1 MRCSKLWGAHA
12 PSPKAGLF
20 LEPLWPEKFANA
32 RTRPPAREGACAP
45 RNVAAVSNTRPQLL
59 VINVRC
65 VKITIPMTHRLPK
78 QNYHDIERIIELD
91 FVRATEAAALNSLRW
106 LGRGDK
112 EQADAAACDAM
123 RGMFDLMNICGEVVI
138 GEGIKDDAPGI
149 FKGEQLGTWIPGSPP
164 FDIAIDPIDGTTNIS
179 KGAPNSI
186 SCIAAA
192 SPEEGVKVALRDV
205 PSFYMSKLAYGPR
218 VIQYMQKRGD
228 SLNLDAPIAETLAIV
243 ARAVDKRVQD
253 VAVMMLDRPRHKEI
267 VEQIR
272 AAGASLRMI
281 GDGDIAA
288 AIAPSLPDS
297 DVDLYMG
304 IGGSPEAVLAAAG
317 IKCLGGDMQCKM
329 WPRDDK
335 ERKKLI
341 DEGWEKDLD
350 RIYSAD
356 DLANGENIIFCA
368 TGISDSA
375 LLRGVKTMG
384 AATAITH
391 SILMRAKSKTVR
403 FLRARHNLQSKTI
416 RLRSDDREHL
426 I

>member
-1 MRCSKLWGAHA
+1 M
-12 PSPKAGLF
+12 P
-20 LEPLWPEKFANA
+20 
-32 RTRPPAREGACAP
+32 
-45 RNVAAVSNTRPQLL
+45 
-59 VINVRC
+59 
-65 VKITIPMTHRLPK
+65 RLPK
-78 QNYHDIERIIELD
+78 LNYPDIERIIEFD

-112 EQADAAACDAM
+112 ERADAAACDAM

-149 FKGEQLGTWIPGSPP
+149 FKGEQLGTWLPGSPP

-192 SPEEGVKVALRDV
+192 SPEAGVKVALRDV

-218 VIQYMQKRGD
+218 VIQYMHKRGD
-228 SLNLDAPIAETLAIV
+228 SLHIDAPIAETLGIV
-243 ARAVDKRVQD
+243 ARAVEKRVQD
-253 VAVMMLDRPRHKEI
+253 VVVMMLDRPRHNEI

-272 AAGASLRMI
+272 GCGASLRMI

-288 AIAPSLPDS
+288 AMAPALPES
-297 DVDLYMG
+297 DIDLYMG

-317 IKCLGGDMQCKM
+317 IKCLGGEMQCKM

-335 ERKKLI
+335 ERNTLV
-341 DEGWEKDLD
+341 DEGYEQDIDK
-350 RIYSAD
+350 IYSAD
-356 DLANGENIIFCA
+356 DLANGKNIVFCA

-375 LLRGVKTMG
+375 LLRGVKTKG
-384 AATAITH
+384 AATAVTH
-391 SILMRAKSKTVR
+391 SILMRAKSRTVR
-403 FLRARHNLQSKTI
+403 FIRAQHNLQSKTI
-416 RLRSDDREHL
+416 RLRSDNREHL
-426 I
+426 N

>member
-1 MRCSKLWGAHA
+1 M
-12 PSPKAGLF
+12 
-20 LEPLWPEKFANA
+20 
-32 RTRPPAREGACAP
+32 P
-45 RNVAAVSNTRPQLL
+45 RLQR
-59 VINVRC
+59 
-65 VKITIPMTHRLPK
+65 
-78 QNYHDIERIIELD
+78 QNYYDIERIIEFD
-91 FVRATEAAALNSLRW
+91 FVRATEAAALNSLKG

-149 FKGEQLGTWIPGSPP
+149 FKGEQLGTWLPGAPQ

-205 PSFYMSKLAYGPR
+205 PSFYMHKLAYGPR
-218 VIQYMQKRGD
+218 VIAYTKKRGD
-228 SLNLDAPIAETLAIV
+228 SLHLEAPISETLAIV
-243 ARAVDKRVQD
+243 ARALDKRVQD
-253 VAVMMLDRPRHKEI
+253 VVVMMLDRPRHKEM
-267 VEQIR
+267 VDQIR
-272 AAGASLRMI
+272 GAGASLRMI
-281 GDGDIAA
+281 SDGDIAA
-288 AIAPSLPDS
+288 AMAPAIPESN
-297 DVDLYMG
+297 VYLYMG
-304 IGGSPEAVLAAAG
+304 MGGSPEAVLAAAG

-329 WPRDDK
+329 WPRDEK

-341 DEGWEKDLD
+341 DEDVKDLD
-350 RIYSAD
+350 RVFFVD
-356 DLANGENIIFCA
+356 DLAQGENIVFCA

-375 LLRGVKTMG
+375 LLRGVKSKGT
-384 AATAITH
+384 TAITH

-403 FLRARHNLQSKTI
+403 LIRALHNLQNKTI
-416 RLRSDDREHL
+416 RLRSDNREHL

>member
-1 MRCSKLWGAHA
+1 
-12 PSPKAGLF
+12 
-20 LEPLWPEKFANA
+20 
-32 RTRPPAREGACAP
+32 
-45 RNVAAVSNTRPQLL
+45 
-59 VINVRC
+59 
-65 VKITIPMTHRLPK
+65 
-78 QNYHDIERIIELD
+78 
-91 FVRATEAAALNSLRW
+91 
-106 LGRGDK
+106 
-112 EQADAAACDAM
+112 M

-149 FKGEQLGTWIPGSPP
+149 FKGEQLGTWYPGSPE
-164 FDIAIDPIDGTTNIS
+164 FHIAIDPIDGTTNIS

-218 VIQYMQKRGD
+218 VIQYTQKRGD
-228 SLNLDAPIAETLAIV
+228 SLNIDAPISETLAIV

-253 VAVMMLDRPRHKEI
+253 VVVMMLDRPRHKEI

-272 AAGASLRMI
+272 ACGASLRMI

-288 AIAPSLPDS
+288 AMARYPPEP

-317 IKCLGGDMQCKM
+317 IKCLGGEMQCKM
-329 WPRDDK
+329 WPRDAK

-341 DEGWEKDLD
+341 DGGYEKNLG
-350 RIYSAD
+350 RVFSAD
-356 DLANGENIIFCA
+356 DLANGKNIVFCA
-368 TGISDSA
+368 TGISDSP
-375 LLRGVKTMG
+375 LLRGVKG
-384 AATAITH
+384 QGRAAVTH
-391 SILMRAKSKTVR
+391 SILMRAKSRTVR
-403 FLRARHNLQSKTI
+403 FIRASHDLTQKTI
-416 RLRSDDREHL
+416 RLRTTNREAR

>member
-1 MRCSKLWGAHA
+1 M
-12 PSPKAGLF
+12 P
-20 LEPLWPEKFANA
+20 
-32 RTRPPAREGACAP
+32 
-45 RNVAAVSNTRPQLL
+45 
-59 VINVRC
+59 
-65 VKITIPMTHRLPK
+65 RLPK
-78 QNYHDIERIIELD
+78 QNYPDIERIIEFD

-106 LGRGDK
+106 LGRGEK
-112 EQADAAACDAM
+112 EKADAAACDAM

-149 FKGEQLGTWIPGSPP
+149 FKGEQLGTWLPGSPQ

-192 SPEEGVKVALRDV
+192 SPEAEVKVALRDI

-218 VIQYMQKRGD
+218 VVSYMQKRGD
-228 SLNLDAPIAETLAIV
+228 TLSVDGPIAETLAIV
-243 ARAVDKRVQD
+243 ARAVEKRVQD
-253 VAVMMLDRPRHKEI
+253 IVVMMLDRPRHKEI
-267 VEQIR
+267 VSEIR
-272 AAGASLRMI
+272 SAGASLRLI

-288 AIAPSLPDS
+288 AMAPSLPET

-317 IKCLGGDMQCKM
+317 VKCLGGDMQCKM
-329 WPRDDK
+329 WPRDQN
-335 ERKKLI
+335 EGQNLI

-350 RIYSAD
+350 RIYTAD
-356 DLANGENIIFCA
+356 DLAHGKNIIFCA

-375 LLRGVKTMG
+375 LLRGVRTKG
-384 AATAITH
+384 AAHAVTH
-391 SILMRAKSKTVR
+391 SILIRAKSKTVR
-403 FLRARHNLQSKTI
+403 FVRTVHNLQTKTI
-416 RLRSDDREHL
+416 RLRSDQREHL

>member
-1 MRCSKLWGAHA
+1 MRIQ
-12 PSPKAGLF
+12 
-20 LEPLWPEKFANA
+20 
-32 RTRPPAREGACAP
+32 RT
-45 RNVAAVSNTRPQLL
+45 
-59 VINVRC
+59 
-65 VKITIPMTHRLPK
+65 
-78 QNYHDIERIIELD
+78 NYQDIERIIEFD

-106 LGRGDK
+106 LGRGEK
-112 EQADAAACDAM
+112 EKADEAACDAM

-149 FKGEQLGTWIPGSPP
+149 FKGEQLGTWLPGTPQ

-192 SPEEGVKVALRDV
+192 SPEEGVKVALLDI
-205 PSFYMSKLAYGPR
+205 PSFYMSKLSYGPD
-218 VIQYMQKRGD
+218 VIEYLEKSGKKIALQD
-228 SLNLDAPIAETLAIV
+228 PIDKTLALV
-243 ARAVDKRVQD
+243 ADALEKRVQD
-253 VAVMMLDRPRHKEI
+253 VVVMMLDRPRHKEI
-267 VEQIR
+267 VAEIR

-281 GDGDIAA
+281 SDGDIAA
-288 AIAPSLPDS
+288 AMAPAIAESNI
-297 DVDLYMG
+297 DLYMG

-335 ERKKLI
+335 ERKQLI
-341 DEGWEKDLD
+341 QSGNEKDID
-350 RIYSAD
+350 RIYMAD
-356 DLANGENIIFCA
+356 DLANGKNIVFCA

-375 LLRGVKTMG
+375 LLRGVRSQGHK
-384 AATAITH
+384 AITH

-403 FLRARHNLQSKTI
+403 LIRATHDLQNKTI
-416 RLRSDDREHL
+416 RLRSDNREHT

>member
-1 MRCSKLWGAHA
+1 MAL
-12 PSPKAGLF
+12 
-20 LEPLWPEKFANA
+20 
-32 RTRPPAREGACAP
+32 
-45 RNVAAVSNTRPQLL
+45 
-59 VINVRC
+59 
-65 VKITIPMTHRLPK
+65 RLPK
-78 QNYHDIERIIELD
+78 QDYQDIERVIELD

-112 EQADAAACDAM
+112 EAADAAACDAM

-138 GEGIKDDAPGI
+138 GEGIKDEAPGI
-149 FKGEQLGTWIPGSPP
+149 FKGEQLGTWLPGSPQ

-192 SPEEGVKVALRDV
+192 SPEKGVKVALRDV
-205 PSFYMSKLAYGPR
+205 SSFYMSKLAYGPR
-218 VIQYMQKRGD
+218 VIEYMKKRGD
-228 SLNLDAPIAETLAIV
+228 SLEIDMPIAEMLAIV

-272 AAGASLRMI
+272 SAGASLRMI

-288 AIAPSLPDS
+288 AIAPSLPES

-317 IKCLGGDMQCKM
+317 IKCLGGDMRCKM
-329 WPRDDK
+329 WPRDEK
-335 ERKKLI
+335 ERKKLV
-341 DEGWEKDLD
+341 EHGYKKDLE
-350 RIYSAD
+350 RVFSAD
-356 DLANGENIIFCA
+356 DLANGQNILFCA

-375 LLRGVKTMG
+375 LLRGVRAHG
-384 AATAITH
+384 GVTAVTH

-403 FLRARHNLQSKTI
+403 FIRARHNLQTKTI
-416 RLRSDDREHL
+416 RLRSDNREH
-426 I
+426 II

>member
-1 MRCSKLWGAHA
+1 VLVSAPRRNEFPFYWEPSKTSFADARAHA
-12 PSPKAGLF
+12 PQGHAFPRPREAKTRFARRPF
-20 LEPLWPEKFANA
+20 TRYAVVIPPELHESY
-32 RTRPPAREGACAP
+32 RS
-45 RNVAAVSNTRPQLL
+45 VA
-59 VINVRC
+59 
-65 VKITIPMTHRLPK
+65 HRLPK
-78 QNYHDIERIIELD
+78 QNYPDIERIIEFD

-112 EQADAAACDAM
+112 EAADAAACDAM

-138 GEGIKDDAPGI
+138 GEGIKDEAPGI

-192 SPEEGVKVALRDV
+192 SPEEEVKGALRDI

-228 SLNLDAPIAETLAIV
+228 RLDIDAPIAETLAIV

-253 VAVMMLDRPRHKEI
+253 VVVMMLDRPRHKEI

-272 AAGASLRMI
+272 GAGASLRMI

-288 AIAPSLPDS
+288 AMAPSLPETNI
-297 DVDLYMG
+297 DLYMG

-317 IKCLGGDMQCKM
+317 IKCLGGRMQCKM
-329 WPRDDK
+329 WPRDEK
-335 ERKKLI
+335 EREKLV
-341 DEGWEKDLD
+341 DAGYEKDLD
-350 RIYSAD
+350 RVYSAD
-356 DLANGENIIFCA
+356 DLARGKNIIFCA

-375 LLRGVKTMG
+375 LLRGVKSLG
-384 AATAITH
+384 AMAVTD

-403 FLRARHNLQSKTI
+403 FIRTMHNLQNKTI
-416 RLRSDDREHL
+416 RLRSDNREHL

>member
-1 MRCSKLWGAHA
+1 MAL
-12 PSPKAGLF
+12 
-20 LEPLWPEKFANA
+20 
-32 RTRPPAREGACAP
+32 
-45 RNVAAVSNTRPQLL
+45 
-59 VINVRC
+59 
-65 VKITIPMTHRLPK
+65 RLPK
-78 QNYHDIERIIELD
+78 QNYQDIERIIEFD

-112 EQADAAACDAM
+112 EAADAAACDAM

-138 GEGIKDDAPGI
+138 GEGIKDEAPGI
-149 FKGEQLGTWIPGSPP
+149 FKGEQLGTWIPGSPQ

-192 SPEEGVKVALRDV
+192 SPEEGVKVALRDI
-205 PSFYMSKLAYGPR
+205 PSFYMSKLAYGAR
-218 VIQYMQKRGD
+218 VIDYMKKRGD
-228 SLNLDAPIAETLAIV
+228 SLQIEMPIAEMLAIV

-288 AIAPSLPDS
+288 AIAPSLPDP

-317 IKCLGGDMQCKM
+317 IKSLGGDMQSKM
-329 WPRDDK
+329 WPRDEK
-335 ERKKLI
+335 ERKRLI
-341 DEGWEKDLD
+341 ADGYEKDLD
-350 RIYSAD
+350 RVYSAD
-356 DLANGENIIFCA
+356 DLANGQNIIFCA

-375 LLRGVKTMG
+375 LLPGVRARGGV
-384 AATAITH
+384 TAITH
-391 SILMRAKSKTVR
+391 SILMRVKSKTVR
-403 FLRARHNLQSKTI
+403 FIRARHNLQTKTI
-416 RLRSDDREHL
+416 RLRSDNREH
-426 I
+426 II